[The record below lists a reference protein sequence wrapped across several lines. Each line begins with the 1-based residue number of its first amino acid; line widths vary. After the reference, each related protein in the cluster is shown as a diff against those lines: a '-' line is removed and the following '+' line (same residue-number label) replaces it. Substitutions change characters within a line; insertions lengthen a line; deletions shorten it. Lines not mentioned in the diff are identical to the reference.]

1 LAMARA
7 KQRGHGHTELFDEV
21 LRTTAHRRLTVSA
34 ALDGA
39 LERREFTVHYQPVV
53 DLSTG
58 MMVSVEALLRWNHPE
73 RGLISPVEVI
83 PLAEETGLIVTIGA
97 WLLEEACKALIE
109 WQAIQDAN
117 HADEPFTV
125 AVNMSVRQ
133 MQAPDIAGMVVGV
146 LKRTGI
152 RPADLCLELTES
164 VFMDDVDYFDRTL
177 RSLKALGLNLAI
189 DDFGT
194 GFSSLSYLKR
204 FPIDAV
210 KIDKS
215 FVDGLGINPHDT
227 ALVAAIVAMA
237 AALDL
242 DLTVEGVET
251 ALQVAEL
258 KKLHVRRV
266 QGYLLAR
273 SMPADDISQL
283 LARSHRWT
291 ID

>member
-1 LAMARA
+1 MARA
-7 KQRGHGHTELFDEV
+7 KQRGHGHTELFDEK
-21 LRTTAHRRLTVSA
+21 LGTAANRRRAVAA

-39 LERREFTVHYQPVV
+39 LERREFAVHYQPVI

-109 WQAIQDAN
+109 WQAIQQAN
-117 HADEPFTV
+117 GAPGRFSV

-177 RSLKALGLNLAI
+177 RGLKALGLNLAI

-215 FVDGLGINPHDT
+215 FVDGLGVNPHDT

-251 ALQVAEL
+251 VLQVAEL

-266 QGYLLAR
+266 QGFLLAK
-273 SMPADDISQL
+273 SMPADEISRL
-283 LARSHRWT
+283 LARSHRWK